1 MEMSFWKRRKQS
13 PSSSSEA
20 GDSGQAQKAKSKIKR
35 SPPVAMEVKILALE
49 ALDSGL
55 SASEVGE
62 LVGVG
67 PGTIHKWRKDYE
79 ESGVQGLCRKASSIA
94 VRNQC
99 SAIEEKILAMRREH
113 PEHGVRRIRD
123 DLRRHEAI
131 EVSAE
136 KVRSVVNDAGLGNP
150 PPTPSRRPP
159 GVRRFERSCPNAL
172 WQIDIFTFQLKRMY
186 RVYLVGIV
194 DDHSRYLTGWGL
206 FRQQNA
212 DAVLEVLKGA
222 IGQWGAPRE
231 ILSDNGR
238 QFVAWRGQTRFQK
251 VLRQQGVQHVRSAP
265 QHPMTLGKIERF
277 WQTIW
282 REFLEE
288 SVFAS
293 FADACSRLEHWI
305 HYYNHQRPHQ
315 ALDGACPADR
325 FYGIADDV
333 EEAVRQGCRDNSLRL
348 ALGQEP
354 QPPLYLLGQLGG
366 ADVRVVRKGEEI
378 EVKVGDAVHE
388 VIRMGAPFVIG
399 EDGSFGRP
407 DEDVEVAGAQRR
419 GALPGGGDGPQR
431 PGAVERVVQ
440 DVRRQPTDAVPG
452 DGGGGPGFGRSA
464 FAEEAWSQ
472 AEAGE
477 RSPTDGA
484 RGEPC
489 GPAQG
494 ARPLEDEVPGG
505 PDAPGPGAEAGSWGA
520 ATWRG
525 GGKKELPE
533 EAQSSA
539 GRSFTRV
546 SDEDGA
552 EW

>member
-1 MEMSFWKRRKQS
+1 MSFWKRRKS
-13 PSSSSEA
+13 GPSKSISR
-20 GDSGQAQKAKSKIKR
+20 GDRGRAQKAKKSIKR
-35 SPPVAMEVKILALE
+35 SPPVPMEVKILAIE

-55 SASEVGE
+55 SADEVGE

-67 PGTIHKWRKDYE
+67 SGTIHKWRKDYE
-79 ESGVQGLCRKASSIA
+79 ASGVQGLCRKASSIA
-94 VRNQC
+94 TRKQC
-99 SAIEEKILAMRREH
+99 SVLEEKIVAHRTAN

-123 DLRRHEAI
+123 DLRRHEGL

-136 KVRSVVNDAGLGNP
+136 KVRTVVNESGLGNP
-150 PPTPSRRPP
+150 PPQPHRRAP
-159 GVRRFERSCPNAL
+159 GVRRFERSCPNAM
-172 WQIDIFTFQLKRMY
+172 WQID
-186 RVYLVGIV
+186 YLIGIL
-194 DDHSRYLTGWGL
+194 DDHSRYLAGWGL

-265 QHPMTLGKIERF
+265 HHPMTLGKIERF

-288 SVFAS
+288 AVFAS
-293 FADACSRLEHWI
+293 FADACRRLEHWV

-315 ALDGACPADR
+315 GLDGACPADR
-325 FYGIADDV
+325 FYGIAGDV
-333 EEAVRQGCRDNSLRL
+333 EEAVRQGCQDNSLRL

-388 VIRMGAPFVIG
+388 VIRMGAPFTIG
-399 EDGSFGRP
+399 KDGSFGRSG
-407 DEDVEVAGAQRR
+407 EEGVAVDTTERR
-419 GALPGGGDGPQR
+419 GALPGGGDGAQGR
-431 PGAVERVVQ
+431 AADPGAVQ
-440 DVRRQPTDAVPG
+440 DVWREPSDAVPG
-452 DGGGGPGFGRSA
+452 DGGGGPCLGGGVG
-464 FAEEAWSQ
+464 AEATWPQ
-472 AEAGE
+472 AESGE
-477 RSPTDGA
+477 RDSQYGA
-484 RGEPC
+484 RG
-489 GPAQG
+489 QQRG
-494 ARPLEDEVPGG
+494 AAEGAGALEDEVRGG
-505 PDAPGPGAEAGSWGA
+505 ADDAGPGAQAGPRGA
-520 ATWRG
+520 ASWRAG
-525 GGKKELPE
+525 EKKETAE
-533 EAQSSA
+533 ERPDSA

-546 SDEDGA
+546 SVEDGL
-552 EW
+552 ER

>member
-1 MEMSFWKRRKQS
+1 MSFWKRRKQS
-13 PSSSSEA
+13 SEEASSA
-20 GDSGQAQKAKSKIKR
+20 GDAGQVQQAKRTVKR
-35 SPPVAMEVKILALE
+35 SPPLAMEVKILALE

-55 SASEVGE
+55 SAIEVGE

-67 PGTIHKWRKDYE
+67 SGTIHKWRKDYADG
-79 ESGVQGLCRKASSIA
+79 GVQGLCRKASSIA
-94 VRNQC
+94 IRKQC
-99 SAIEEKILAMRREH
+99 SVLEEKIVARRREN

-123 DLRRHEAI
+123 DLRRHEGI
-131 EVSAE
+131 DVSAE
-136 KVRSVVNDAGLGNP
+136 KVRTVVNDAGLGNAP
-150 PPTPSRRPP
+150 PQPRRRPP
-159 GVRRFERSCPNAL
+159 GVRRFERSCPNAM

-186 RVYLVGIV
+186 PVYLIGIL

-212 DAVLEVLKGA
+212 DAVLEVLKGS

-238 QFVAWRGQTRFQK
+238 QFVAWRGETRFQK

-288 SVFAS
+288 AVFAS
-293 FADACSRLEHWI
+293 FADACRRLDHWI
-305 HYYNHQRPHQ
+305 HYFNHQRPHQ
-315 ALDGACPADR
+315 GLDGACPADR

-333 EEAVRQGCRDNSLRL
+333 EEAVKQGCQDNSLRL
-348 ALGQEP
+348 ALGQES

-366 ADVRVVRKGEEI
+366 ADVRVVRRGEEI

-388 VIRMGAPFVIG
+388 VIRMGAPYMIG
-399 EDGSFGRP
+399 EDGSCGRAGQ
-407 DEDVEVAGAQRR
+407 DVEVEGAERR
-419 GALPGGGDGPQR
+419 GALPSGGNGPQGRGGDPR
-431 PGAVERVVQ
+431 AVP
-440 DVRRQPTDAVPG
+440 DVRGQSADVVPG
-452 DGGGGPGFGRSA
+452 DGGRGPGFGPSPG
-464 FAEEAWSQ
+464 AEGTRPQ

-477 RSPTDGA
+477 RGPDHGA
-484 RGEPC
+484 GSGQRRVE
-489 GPAQG
+489 QG
-494 ARPLEDEVPGG
+494 AEALEDEVPGG
-505 PDAPGPGAEAGSWGA
+505 ADAAGSGAEAGARRA

-525 GGKKELPE
+525 GGKKEAAE
-533 EAQSSA
+533 ERQDSDA
-539 GRSFTRV
+539 RSFTRLT
-546 SDEDGA
+546 DENGP